1 MFSCRCKY
9 PYFISLPFR
18 KDLVDCLTDQETV
31 DEFSLRDNSRSS
43 LTKCFF
49 SLSLSLLSF
58 VKIAAVLVMNA
69 VLEYLQ
75 IYIFPD
81 GRF

>member
-1 MFSCRCKY
+1 MNSASVT
-9 PYFISLPFR
+9 IQDQVLPN
-18 KDLVDCLTDQETV
+18 V
-31 DEFSLRDNSRSS
+31 
-43 LTKCFF
+43 F